1 MFSQVTFPSDK
12 CASRK
17 AVIIHPEIYLDDND
31 NTTAFVHFY
40 QMHNNVVTKAA
51 FQNKKKQTKQNLKQ
65 NKKTQ
70 QKYPTLWAS
79 K

>member
-51 FQNKKKQTKQNLKQ
+51 FQNKKTNKTKFKTKQKN
-65 NKKTQ
+65 
-70 QKYPTLWAS
+70 PTKISHPVGL
-79 K
+79 